1 MTRPPASPWGS
12 TLAVALLLG
21 PIVALSPAAAQE
33 AKPSAQ
39 QPPDAAQKP
48 PGAAQQPAAPPTR
61 PTSELL
67 ELAVNEQTGA
77 DQEAAASQER
87 ISEIDDETQKLL
99 GQYRTAVGEK
109 ESIEAYS
116 AQLEIQIQS
125 QVKDIDS
132 IQTQLQEVETTARE
146 VLPLTQKMLDTLAE
160 FVALDVPFLSEER
173 QKRIATLKD
182 VMARAD
188 VSLSEKYRRVV
199 EAYQIEM
206 EYGRTVDAYE
216 GRLGDGPE
224 ARTVQFLRIGRVSLM
239 YQTLDGN
246 ETGFWDAD
254 DKKWVVDDDF
264 RQAFKHGLDIAKKI
278 SAPDLLVVPVHAP
291 KEEKS

>member
-1 MTRPPASPWGS
+1 MTRPPLSPRGS
-12 TLAVALLLG
+12 TLAVALLLTSLAAAVPARG
-21 PIVALSPAAAQE
+21 QEPAA
-33 AKPSAQ
+33 
-39 QPPDAAQKP
+39 
-48 PGAAQQPAAPPTR
+48 QPAAPPA
-61 PTSELL
+61 PAPAELL
-67 ELAVNEQTGA
+67 AQSVAEQAGA
-77 DQEAAASQER
+77 DQEAASSQGR

-99 GQYRTAVGEK
+99 AQYRTAVGEK

-116 AQLEIQIQS
+116 DQLELQIQS
-125 QVKDIDS
+125 QVEDIAS
-132 IQTQLQEVETTARE
+132 IQTQLEEVETTARE

-160 FVALDVPFLSEER
+160 FVALDVPFLTEER

-216 GRLGDGPE
+216 GRLGDGDD

-246 ETGFWDAD
+246 ETGYWDAD
-254 DKKWVVDDDF
+254 ARKWLVDDDY
-264 RQAFKHGLDIAKKI
+264 RQAFQHGLDVAKKI

-291 KEEKS
+291 GPEVKS

>member
-1 MTRPPASPWGS
+1 MMRPPLSPRGP
-12 TLAVALLLG
+12 TLAVA
-21 PIVALSPAAAQE
+21 ALVLSLAAFAPARAQE
-33 AKPSAQ
+33 AAP
-39 QPPDAAQKP
+39 AAQPTAPPAKP
-48 PGAAQQPAAPPTR
+48 PK
-61 PTSELL
+61 EVLD
-67 ELAVNEQTGA
+67 LAVAEQTGA

-87 ISEIDDETQKLL
+87 IGTIDDETQQLL
-99 GQYRTAVGEK
+99 AQYRTALGER

-116 AQLEIQIQS
+116 EQLEIQIES
-125 QVKDIDS
+125 QVEDIAS
-132 IQTQLQEVETTARE
+132 IQNQLQEVETTARE
-146 VLPLTQKMLDTLAE
+146 VLPLTQKMLDALKN
-160 FVALDVPFLSEER
+160 FVELDVPFLIEER
-173 QKRIATLKD
+173 EKRVKTLEG

-188 VSLSEKYRRVV
+188 VTLSEKYRRVV

-216 GRLGDGPE
+216 GRLGAGDD

-239 YQTLDGN
+239 YQTLDAN
-246 ETGFWDAD
+246 ETGYWDAD
-254 DKKWVVDDDF
+254 EKKWVVDDDY